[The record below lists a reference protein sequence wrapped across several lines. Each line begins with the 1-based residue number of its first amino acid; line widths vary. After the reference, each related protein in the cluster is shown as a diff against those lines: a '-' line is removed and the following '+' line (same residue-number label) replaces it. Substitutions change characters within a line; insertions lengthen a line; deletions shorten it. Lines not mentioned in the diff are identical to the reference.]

1 MEENDKNLSTTQR
14 TNEENEEKEQDEEVK
29 KTKKTLKDEEIIKLF
44 KSIKFNSEDVL
55 TLAEDLVNFNCE
67 LKSLKNIELFLTY
80 ENLDILKNLNT
91 SQNIK
96 VHLALSKIYINIL
109 SNDSLYS
116 KFFLV
121 FNEDKTNLILQMI
134 GECIILI
141 EKLDGFVFDPE
152 IFKFK
157 TKTISI
163 IKCFYYNFKNKLKSL
178 CDMSIIL

>member
-14 TNEENEEKEQDEEVK
+14 ISEENEEKEQDEEVK

-44 KSIKFNSEDVL
+44 KSIKFKSEDVL

-116 KFFLV
+116 KFLLV

-134 GECIILI
+134 EECITLI
-141 EKLDGFVFDPE
+141 KKLNGFVFDPE

-157 TKTISI
+157 TKAISI
-163 IKCFYYNFKNKLKSL
+163 IKCFYYNFKNTYK
-178 CDMSIIL
+178 